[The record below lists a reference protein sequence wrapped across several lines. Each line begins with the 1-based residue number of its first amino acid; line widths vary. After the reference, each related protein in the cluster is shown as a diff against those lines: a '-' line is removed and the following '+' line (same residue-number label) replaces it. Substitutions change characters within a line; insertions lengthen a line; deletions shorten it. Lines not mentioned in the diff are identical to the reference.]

1 MSQNNSIGLLGVF
14 DISDTIAVSVTYQ
27 LVLRDADYI
36 EPEHHKKVEDMPSK
50 IIFAITIS
58 SIFGI
63 LVLVLGTIF
72 VSKVCCRKKTLMI
85 TMDNDIQFKG
95 RD

>member
-1 MSQNNSIGLLGVF
+1 M
-14 DISDTIAVSVTYQ
+14 
-27 LVLRDADYI
+27 
-36 EPEHHKKVEDMPSK
+36 PDMPSK

-72 VSKVCCRKKTLMI
+72 VAKVCCRKKTLMI
-85 TMDNDIQFKG
+85 TMDNDIKFKG